1 MGVNRG
7 LDGALATF
15 EQRTGTAPRLS
26 PARFASLGAFRGFER
41 AQTRNPS

>member
-7 LDGALATF
+7 VDRAP
-15 EQRTGTAPRLS
+15 GTNEKRPESAPRVG